1 LAETPPG
8 VGRIGG
14 IYAPD
19 AELALDGI
27 PADDPEYI
35 VDKIVDLLAQDA
47 ADGAVLVEISF
58 GAGGLALMRPDFL
71 SLFREAE
78 RLVQARYP
86 RLCAEAICLLSLYDD
101 PERVDVGRWQLET
114 CLHMAE
120 AGLAGVNFLVHPYAT
135 SATPTLW
142 ETAYR
147 WAERAVDAGLG
158 ITVHA
163 GEFSTADLAPAL
175 QMPGLRRVGHAVHAV
190 DDARLLE
197 ALAQSGAAVEC
208 CPSVNVLLSG
218 MPSYEQHPIRRLVAS
233 GIPVTLNTDL
243 PVHACT
249 TVGREYAL
257 AATLG
262 FGLHDLAQFT
272 RNAVEASFTSAA
284 RKSKLASEVQEWED
298 SLST

>member
-8 VGRIGG
+8 VGRIGD

-19 AELALDGI
+19 AELALHGI

-35 VDKIVDLLAQDA
+35 VANIVDLLEQDA

-58 GAGGLALMRPDFL
+58 GAGGLALLRPDFL
-71 SLFREAE
+71 VLFREAE
-78 RLVQARYP
+78 RQAQARYP
-86 RLCAEAICLLSLYDD
+86 RLCAEAIGLLSLYDD
-101 PERVDVGRWQLET
+101 PERLDVGRRQLEA
-114 CLHMAE
+114 CLQMAE
-120 AGLAGVNFLVHPYAT
+120 EGLAGVNFLVHPYAT
-135 SATPTLW
+135 EATPTLW
-142 ETAYR
+142 ETAHR

-163 GEFSTADLAPAL
+163 GEFSTADLGAAL
-175 QMPGLRRVGHAVHAV
+175 RMPGLRRVGHAVHAV

-208 CPSVNVLLSG
+208 CLSVNVLLSG
-218 MPSYEQHPIRRLVAS
+218 MPSYEHHPIRRLVAA

-249 TVGREYAL
+249 TIGREYAL
-257 AATLG
+257 GAALG

-272 RNAVEASFTSAA
+272 RNAIEASFTSAA
-284 RKSKLASEVQEWED
+284 RKSRLVSEIQRWED
-298 SLST
+298 DVST